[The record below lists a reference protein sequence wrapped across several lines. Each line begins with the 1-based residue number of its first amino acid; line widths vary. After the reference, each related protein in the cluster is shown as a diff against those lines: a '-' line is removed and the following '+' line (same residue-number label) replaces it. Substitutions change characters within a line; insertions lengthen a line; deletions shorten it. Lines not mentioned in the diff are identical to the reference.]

1 MYIPTW
7 FKEERIEVLQAEL
20 NKISFGTLITTSP
33 KGLMASHV
41 PMLIDRTR
49 GELGTLF
56 GHLARG
62 NSQWR
67 ESTVGNEDLATFVG
81 PDAYISP
88 NWYQTKRETGKVVPT
103 WDYIAIQARGT
114 VTFFDDHKRL
124 LEIVSSLTKHHE
136 AYSEKPWSVSDAP
149 AEYLSGMLKSIVGF
163 EMPVSKI
170 EGAWKLSQNKGKEDR
185 EGVKQGLIERN
196 RSVDSLISKE
206 IRSHE
211 PNK

>member
-1 MYIPTW
+1 MYIPLW
-7 FKEERIEVLQAEL
+7 FKEERVEVLQAEL
-20 NKISFGTLITTSP
+20 NKISFGTLITTGA

-41 PMLIDRTR
+41 PMLIDRPK

-62 NSQWR
+62 NSQWK
-67 ESTVGNEDLATFVG
+67 ESTVRNEGLATFVG
-81 PDAYISP
+81 TDAYISP
-88 NWYQTKRETGKVVPT
+88 NWYQTRRETGKVVPT
-103 WDYIAIQARGT
+103 WDYIAIQVRGT
-114 VTFFDDHKRL
+114 VTFFDDPKRL

-136 AYSEKPWSVSDAP
+136 AYSEKPWNVSDAP
-149 AEYLSGMLKSIVGF
+149 VEYLNGMLKSIVGF

-185 EGVKQGLIERN
+185 EGVVRGLIERN
-196 RSVDSLISKE
+196 WPADSLTSEK